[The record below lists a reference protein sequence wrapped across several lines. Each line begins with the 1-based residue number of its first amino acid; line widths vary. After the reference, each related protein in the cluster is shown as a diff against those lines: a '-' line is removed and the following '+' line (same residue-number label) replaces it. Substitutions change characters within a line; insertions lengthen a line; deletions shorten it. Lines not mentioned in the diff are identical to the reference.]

1 MLTEPIAPMGADM
14 VDREDVRESH
24 GGVKSP
30 LPTAIATVCIS
41 GTLEEKLHAASE
53 AGFDGIEIFE
63 PDFIAAPFTP
73 AAVRTRCADLGLT
86 IDLYQPF
93 RDFDSVK
100 PDVCTANMRRAEHKF
115 ELMEQ
120 LGTELL
126 LVCSSVSEDAVDDD
140 DRIAEQLY
148 ALALRAERHG
158 IRIAY
163 EALAWGRHVNTYAH
177 SWDIVRRADHPALGL
192 CLDSFHILSR
202 GSDPSKIRAIP
213 GGKIFFIQLSDAPF
227 MDMNVLQWSR
237 HYRLFPGQ
245 GSFDLTAFL
254 GHVLAAGYTGPL
266 SLEVFNDVYRQSE
279 PHRAAVDGMRSLLL
293 LQETTAAAHASAG
306 THQPALPLPGVSPL
320 DGYAFVE
327 IAVNASSATV
337 VIDALTALGFANTG
351 RHRTKPVDLWE
362 HGSARILLNTNSEGT
377 GTAVSA
383 LGIETVD
390 TDAVARRGQAML
402 APVVP
407 RTTAAGEVDI
417 PGVAAPDGTGV
428 LLCDSR
434 RGGSTWRSDF
444 LMNGSRSAGRA
455 ISGIDHVALT
465 QPYDRFDEAIL
476 FYRAILGLCTARTS
490 EIAAPF
496 GLIRNLAVADPA
508 LTVRLS
514 LTVSV
519 LRRGTDWRPAVLNPQ
534 HVAFATDDIFAAAK
548 SANSTAGII
557 LPIPANYYDD
567 LDARLSIPYEQ
578 LSLMRNLGIMYDRDK
593 NGEFLHFYTRILD
606 GRVFFEVV
614 QRVGGYSGYGEV
626 NAPVRMAAHRRQRS
640 QGGALSGTV

>member
-1 MLTEPIAPMGADM
+1 M
-14 VDREDVRESH
+14 VDRGDVRKSND
-24 GGVKSP
+24 GVKSP

-63 PDFIAAPFTP
+63 PDLIAAPFSP
-73 AAVRTRCADLGLT
+73 AALRTGCADLGLA

-100 PDVCTANMRRAEHKF
+100 PDVCTANMRRAERKF

-120 LGTELL
+120 LGADLL
-126 LVCSSVSEDAVDDD
+126 LVCSSVSDDAVDDD
-140 DRIAEQLY
+140 DRIAEQLH
-148 ALALRAERHG
+148 ALASRAERHG

-163 EALAWGRHVNTYAH
+163 EALAWGRHVNTYTH
-177 SWDIVRRADHPALGL
+177 SWDIVRKGDHPALGL

-202 GSDPSKIRAIP
+202 GSDPSEIRAIP
-213 GGKIFFIQLSDAPF
+213 GAKIFFLQLSDAPF

-293 LQETTAAAHASAG
+293 LQETTGAARTSAG
-306 THQPALPLPGVSPL
+306 IRQPALPLPGVPPL

-327 IAVNASSATV
+327 IAVDASSATV
-337 VIDALTALGFANTG
+337 VVDALTSLGFTNTG
-351 RHRTKPVDLWE
+351 RHHTKSVDLWE
-362 HGSARILLNTNSEGT
+362 HGNARILVNTNSEGK
-377 GTAVSA
+377 GAAVAA
-383 LGIETVD
+383 LGIQTLD

-407 RTTAAGEVDI
+407 RTWAAGEADI
-417 PGVAAPDGTGV
+417 PGVAAPDGTAV

-434 RGGSTWRSDF
+434 RGGETWRSDF
-444 LMNGSRSAGRA
+444 ALNGSQSVGRT

-476 FYRAILGLCTARTS
+476 FYRAILGLRTAHTS
-490 EIAAPF
+490 EVAAPF

-508 LTVRLS
+508 HTVRLGLS
-514 LTVSV
+514 VSV
-519 LRRGTDWRPAVLNPQ
+519 LRRGADWHPAVLDPQ

-548 SANSTAGII
+548 SASATDGLI

-578 LSLMRNLGIMYDRDK
+578 LSLMRDLGIMYDRDK
-593 NGEFLHFYTRILD
+593 NGEFLHFYTHMLD

-626 NAPVRMAAHRRQRS
+626 NAPVRMAAHRRQRT
-640 QGGALSGTV
+640 QGTALSDTP